1 MLCDAD
7 LDFMRS
13 PLGAPARIVVR
24 MESDDPAPL
33 VRALTRCVDLC
44 PGAILQFTRA
54 YESIA
59 SGMFS
64 EMPVEYPWLD
74 EASFEHFDPLRRAEP
89 IVVGR
94 PGPATPFDDHPDD
107 PALYRALVRDGHRV
121 VVPQTPFLLRAFR
134 NDRPD
139 ARPVLDAGAD
149 FAARTVP
156 HVVLHRGR
164 PGGRGCAD
172 ERILAA
178 MAASRAVV
186 VFTGA
191 LGASEWIVDGR
202 TGFVVET
209 TDEARTRIGLL
220 ARDEPLRAAVGGA
233 AREAA
238 IELLRRQRE
247 RALRFYF
254 GAGTNE

>member
-1 MLCDAD
+1 
-7 LDFMRS
+7 
-13 PLGAPARIVVR
+13 
-24 MESDDPAPL
+24 
-33 VRALTRCVDLC
+33 
-44 PGAILQFTRA
+44 
-54 YESIA
+54 
-59 SGMFS
+59 
-64 EMPVEYPWLD
+64 
-74 EASFEHFDPLRRAEP
+74 
-89 IVVGR
+89 
-94 PGPATPFDDHPDD
+94 
-107 PALYRALVRDGHRV
+107 
-121 VVPQTPFLLRAFR
+121 
-134 NDRPD
+134 
-139 ARPVLDAGAD
+139 
-149 FAARTVP
+149 
-156 HVVLHRGR
+156 
-164 PGGRGCAD
+164 
-172 ERILAA
+172 